1 MALQELGDFKNLAQL
16 GISVEIINHE
26 LNAMY
31 SQLDTSISSI
41 EAYLKDTKESD
52 KHYKYLKNAFEHL
65 NTKYQSL
72 NPLYRRS
79 RRTKKHIVGSE
90 IQDYLLNFF
99 SESFK
104 DENIQFH
111 STAAFINSRVY
122 TFESVILPAYINI
135 INNAIYWL
143 RSIEKPEIVLDFEPE
158 SELFI
163 IANNGPK
170 IKENDLEEIFK
181 LFYTRRPKGRGL
193 GLYLSKDNLKS
204 VGLDLWATN
213 DNKYN
218 ILNGA
223 AFIIGNRIEK

>member
-1 MALQELGDFKNLAQL
+1 
-16 GISVEIINHE
+16 
-26 LNAMY
+26 
-31 SQLDTSISSI
+31 
-41 EAYLKDTKESD
+41 
-52 KHYKYLKNAFEHL
+52 
-65 NTKYQSL
+65 
-72 NPLYRRS
+72 
-79 RRTKKHIVGSE
+79 
-90 IQDYLLNFF
+90 
-99 SESFK
+99 
-104 DENIQFH
+104 
-111 STAAFINSRVY
+111 NSRVY